1 MEIILII
8 SGILLVLTAL
18 IAFRLSIKL
27 TDTRKF
33 MNEQLN
39 LQRNEYDAKIKI
51 LLQEF
56 EEKKSYNRKCPHCH
70 KFIKK
75 SWTGHNCY
83 HCNNSLS

>member
-1 MEIILII
+1 METILII
-8 SGILLVLTAL
+8 TGILIVFVSL
-18 IAFRLSIKL
+18 IAFRLSAKL
-27 TDTRKF
+27 TTTRKF

-39 LQRNEYDAKIKI
+39 LQRNEYEAKIKI

-56 EEKKSYNRKCPHCH
+56 EEKKSYDRKCPHCH

-75 SWTGHNCY
+75 SWTGQSCY